1 MDKRIL
7 SFLLMAFGIAWGIA
21 AIGIAL
27 GVRADSGVSYTLVA
41 GACMLAPAIAALV
54 QQRLIDR
61 GPWAG
66 LGLALKSTK
75 WPLLAATVLVGMA
88 IVPLS
93 LGAIHVLGESFGLAS
108 AGKVSISSERLL
120 TALEELVVAATGAA
134 PPADQL
140 ETAARVPAPA
150 VLLIALLG
158 AVLMAFTVNLPFM
171 LGEELGWRGYLWQ
184 LSAHWSGL
192 QRVLFTGTVWGLWHA
207 PLIAVGHNYPGHPI
221 AGIGMMTLFCVLLS
235 FLFDWTR
242 TRSNSVWSSC
252 VLHGIINGSAGS
264 TMLFAWDGHP
274 LVGSIAGV
282 AGLLAIAVLVVA
294 VIALDRTYRIA
305 LGRGEGP
312 GILAAAEN

>member
-21 AIGIAL
+21 AIGIAM
-27 GVRADSGVSYTLVA
+27 GVRADSGVSYAVVA

-61 GPWAG
+61 APWAG
-66 LGLALKSTK
+66 LGLPVKPTR
-75 WPLLAATVLVGMA
+75 WPVLAATVLVGMA

-120 TALEELVVAATGAA
+120 TALEELTVAATGAA
-134 PPADQL
+134 PPADKL
-140 ETAARVPAPA
+140 ETVARIPPA
-150 VLLIALLG
+150 VVLLVALLG
-158 AVLMAFTVNLPFM
+158 AVFMAFTFNLPFM

-184 LSAHWSGL
+184 RSAHWSGL

-207 PLIAVGHNYPGHPI
+207 PLIAVGHNYPGHPV
-221 AGIGMMTLFCVLLS
+221 AGIGMMTLFCVLLA

-242 TRSNSVWSSC
+242 SRSNSVWSSC

-264 TMLFAWDGHP
+264 TLLFTWDGHP
-274 LVGSIAGV
+274 LVGSIAGA

-294 VIALDRTYRIA
+294 IIAFDPSYRIK
-305 LGRGEGP
+305 LGKGDPSAIMAG
-312 GILAAAEN
+312 